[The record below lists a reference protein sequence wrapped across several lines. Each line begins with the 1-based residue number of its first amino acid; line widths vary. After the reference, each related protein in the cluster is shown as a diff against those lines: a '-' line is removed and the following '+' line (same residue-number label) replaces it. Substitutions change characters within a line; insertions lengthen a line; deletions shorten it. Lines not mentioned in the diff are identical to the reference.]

1 MENKEKLE
9 KEINELTDKLRKEKP
24 AVYALLMESPRTVPN
39 EQNKNSD
46 NFDKA
51 LERYRNELVELLK
64 IEDQ

>member
-1 MENKEKLE
+1 MEKKDKLE
-9 KEINELTDKLRKEKP
+9 REINELTDRIRKEKP
-24 AVYALLMESPRTVPN
+24 AVYELLMESPRTVPN

-51 LERYRNELVELLK
+51 LERYKNELVELLK